1 MEDLPIVEFAFPG
14 ELRDSLVELVLSG
27 RKTTTTGLLVEYTL
41 QNEPLPVVGG
51 CFGMVDSN
59 GAVVGIIET
68 VGVDVTRLRDVT
80 VEHARD
86 EGEGHTTVAQWR
98 AAHEKFW
105 HSDAV
110 RCELGDPTFT
120 VDDDTP
126 VVLERFRLAR

>member
-14 ELRDSLVELVLSG
+14 ELRNSLVELVLSG
-27 RKTTTTGLLVEYTL
+27 RKTTTTGLLVDYKL

-51 CFGMVDSN
+51 RFAVVDSN

-68 VGVDVTRLRDVT
+68 VAVEVARLRDVS

-86 EGEGHTTVAQWR
+86 EGEGYTTVEQWR
-98 AAHEKFW
+98 AGHERFW

-120 VDDDTP
+120 ADDDTQ
-126 VVLERFRLAR
+126 VVLERFRLVR

>member
-1 MEDLPIVEFAFPG
+1 
-14 ELRDSLVELVLSG
+14 
-27 RKTTTTGLLVEYTL
+27 
-41 QNEPLPVVGG
+41 
-51 CFGMVDSN
+51 MVDSN

-98 AAHEKFW
+98 AAHERFW

-126 VVLERFRLAR
+126 VVLERFRL